1 MCASPRA
8 CDGESLLCGPDT
20 GRQHQQQGCSRTGAH
35 DRQFKSYV
43 STMSDKCDRRKEKKK
58 KEWESDSASQ
68 SHNIDTSQ
76 IEIVQTGLLQRHERD
91 ANQHGTNVGL
101 SLDVQD
107 EDMVT

>member
-1 MCASPRA
+1 MGQTQADSTNSRDAVVLVHMIGSLRA
-8 CDGESLLCGPDT
+8 TCQPCQTSVIG
-20 GRQHQQQGCSRTGAH
+20 GR
-35 DRQFKSYV
+35 
-43 STMSDKCDRRKEKKK
+43 KKK

-101 SLDVQD
+101 SLDGQD